1 VTASGTGEWK
11 ACSVS
16 QIAGAGTALTQKKSP
31 AASADFEGTEMTV
44 DEYRV
49 VVTQLGL
56 SWQWEL
62 YRNGGPLPA
71 RLQDGPYKSARTAEA
86 AGLVAL
92 REFLQALGREKKFR
106 R

>member
-1 VTASGTGEWK
+1 
-11 ACSVS
+11 
-16 QIAGAGTALTQKKSP
+16 
-31 AASADFEGTEMTV
+31 MTM